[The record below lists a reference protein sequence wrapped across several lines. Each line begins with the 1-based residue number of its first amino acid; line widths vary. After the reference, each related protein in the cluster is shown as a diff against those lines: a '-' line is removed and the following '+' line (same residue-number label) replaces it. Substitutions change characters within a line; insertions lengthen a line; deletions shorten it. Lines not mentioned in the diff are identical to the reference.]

1 MEDFRIGG
9 EGAAVRANEQE
20 DSEHVRPESCSQG
33 HLTLLLA
40 VPLTVRLWMYQF
52 TLLTF
57 RFVSV

>member
-1 MEDFRIGG
+1 MKEQLSEPTSRRIT
-9 EGAAVRANEQE
+9 
-20 DSEHVRPESCSQG
+20 EHVRPESCSQG